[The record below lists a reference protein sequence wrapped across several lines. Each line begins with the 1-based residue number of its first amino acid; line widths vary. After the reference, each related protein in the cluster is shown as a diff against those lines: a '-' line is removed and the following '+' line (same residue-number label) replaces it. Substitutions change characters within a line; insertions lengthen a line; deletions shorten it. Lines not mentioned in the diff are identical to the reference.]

1 MVAAIFKVQAMQT
14 NGEQIYH
21 FMYNIE
27 VLFFSKYFFQVVTYF
42 MTFIFRIQKYQ
53 MCLKCYKMVLLI
65 SFTISCDK
73 QTVILIFPIKVLT
86 SLNLVLTLLAIDR
99 KE

>member
-73 QTVILIFPIKVLT
+73 QTAFDFSNKSFDEFKSCFDI
-86 SLNLVLTLLAIDR
+86 AGH
-99 KE
+99 